1 MVYEYRM
8 QCFLLL
14 CLCGAQY
21 QVFYIL
27 KLMVTTWHNEQ
38 TSGYESMHLDYHVM
52 NELLSSVLYSQGAQ
66 CMLLPLACAS
76 HVLQGLLLRHF
87 CRLSVC
93 ECRKD
98 GDVYRSLLEV
108 AQRSPFNDTE
118 EGPAWKPVL
127 EARLN
132 PNVRANAKL

>member
-1 MVYEYRM
+1 MSVWGTVLSLYVIFRSCWPQHGTM
-8 QCFLLL
+8 QAAEHNQVVQACCLVIMSSCCHLNEVARRSAPAVATGVCINSQTGVL
-14 CLCGAQY
+14 CKACC
-21 QVFYIL
+21 VRVL
-27 KLMVTTWHNEQ
+27 KDVRVH
-38 TSGYESMHLDYHVM
+38 
-52 NELLSSVLYSQGAQ
+52 
-66 CMLLPLACAS
+66 
-76 HVLQGLLLRHF
+76 
-87 CRLSVC
+87 

-132 PNVRANAKL
+132 PNARANAKL

>member
-1 MVYEYRM
+1 M
-8 QCFLLL
+8 QDIEQHQFMQAYILVIMSCMSY
-14 CLCGAQY
+14 CHIIYSEGAQR
-21 QVFYIL
+21 
-27 KLMVTTWHNEQ
+27 
-38 TSGYESMHLDYHVM
+38 
-52 NELLSSVLYSQGAQ
+52 
-66 CMLLPLACAS
+66 MLLPLACAS
-76 HVLQGLLLRHF
+76 HALQGLL
-87 CRLSVC
+87 CATSEGCVCAC

-132 PNVRANAKL
+132 PNARANAKL